1 MGRFRLLGS
10 RHQDRAG
17 KNYVRGDIVES
28 DGDLMRAFPERF
40 EVVPK
45 AVPKVVPKAVPKVVP
60 KAVPKVVPKAVPKVV
75 PKAVPKVAQAG
86 AQKEEGE
93 PPVSPSSRPEPVIPV
108 SVPIP
113 PHAEPTPADGQDH
126 GQAAQRPAKA
136 GKRRDKRGL
145 RRTASFPLAMDAD
158 LGVFRRGKYYYVYDL
173 GKDASAKPLNKTGMK
188 RSEVDGFILDLE

>member
-40 EVVPK
+40 E
-45 AVPKVVPKAVPKVVP
+45 
-60 KAVPKVVPKAVPKVV
+60 VVPKAVPKVV